1 MDNLRQSWES
11 WLDTAV
17 GGIRFGYD
25 RRAVRAELC
34 AHLEDKAADLQR
46 IFPDMTAEEAEARA
60 LGEMGDAEELR
71 SALAKIHRPW
81 LGYLWRASQA
91 ALALLL
97 LVLAISGA
105 NAVLVEGG
113 LGGWYCPGKDW
124 QVDESSTVLLNP
136 VEEEVNV
143 EGSSITVPQALIWKA
158 GEEKEL
164 RAVLR
169 VEDLRFW
176 RKSGRQLQLMSARD
190 DLGRYYISTYEES
203 RFDGQWQQGYA
214 AVEQNGW
221 GPFHQTYLLRVSC
234 IAPEARWI
242 ELNYDCLGRSFS
254 LRIDLTEEAEA

>member
-1 MDNLRQSWES
+1 MNNLRQSWES

-25 RRAVRAELC
+25 RRAVRAELS

-46 IFPDMTAEEAEARA
+46 IFPDMTAKEAEQRA

-81 LGYLWRASQA
+81 LGWLWRASQA

-97 LVLAISGA
+97 LVMAIVGA
-105 NAVLVEGG
+105 SAVLAGGG
-113 LGGWYCPGKDW
+113 LGGWYCPEHDW
-124 QVDESSTVLLNP
+124 QVDEYSTVLLNP

-143 EGSSITVPQALIWKA
+143 EGCTITVPQALIWRD

-176 RKSGRQLQLMSARD
+176 RKGGRQLQLISARD
-190 DLGRYYISTYEES
+190 DLGRYYVSTYEEK
-203 RFDGQWQQGYA
+203 RFDGQWRQGYA
-214 AVEQNGW
+214 AVQQDGW
-221 GPFHQTYLLRVSC
+221 GPFHQTYLLRVSG
-234 IAPEARWI
+234 IDPEVQWI

-254 LRIDLTEEAEA
+254 LRVDLTEEAEA

>member
-1 MDNLRQSWES
+1 MDNLRQNWDS

-25 RRAVRAELC
+25 RRAVRAELS

-46 IFPDMTAEEAEARA
+46 IFPDMTAEEAETRA

-81 LGYLWRASQA
+81 LGWLWRASQA

-97 LVLAISGA
+97 LVMTVVGA
-105 NAVLVEGG
+105 NAVLAGGG
-113 LGGWYCPGKDW
+113 LGGWYYPEHDW
-124 QVDESSTVLLNP
+124 QADEYSTVLLNP
-136 VEEEVNV
+136 VEEAVTV
-143 EGSSITVPQALIWKA
+143 EGCTITVPQALIWRA

-176 RKSGRQLQLMSARD
+176 RKGGGQLQLMSARD
-190 DLGRYYISTYEES
+190 DLGGYYVSTYEEK
-203 RFDGQWQQGYA
+203 RFDGQWRQGYA
-214 AVEQNGW
+214 AVQQDGW
-221 GPFHQTYLLRVSC
+221 GPFHQTYLLRVSG
-234 IAPEARWI
+234 IDPRVQWI

-254 LRIDLTEEAEA
+254 LQINLTEEAEA

>member
-1 MDNLRQSWES
+1 MDNLRQNWES

-25 RRAVRAELC
+25 RRAVRAELS

-46 IFPDMTAEEAEARA
+46 IFPDMTAEEAESRA
-60 LGEMGDAEELR
+60 LGEMGDAAELC

-81 LGYLWRASQA
+81 LGWLWRASQG

-105 NAVLVEGG
+105 NAVLAEGG
-113 LGGWYCPGKDW
+113 LGGWYYPEKDW

-136 VEEEVNV
+136 VEEEVTV
-143 EGSSITVPQALIWKA
+143 EGCTITVPQAVVWTYE
-158 GEEKEL
+158 EEKEL
-164 RAVLR
+164 EVGLR

-176 RKSGRQLQLMSARD
+176 RKGGGQFDLVSARD
-190 DLGRYYISTYEES
+190 DLGGYYSSQYEWTRMDRWSAQGYISV
-203 RFDGQWQQGYA
+203 RRD
-214 AVEQNGW
+214 GW
-221 GPFHQTYLLRVSC
+221 GPFHQTYLLRISGV
-234 IAPEARWI
+234 APEAQWI

>member
-60 LGEMGDAEELR
+60 LGEMGDAAELR

-81 LGYLWRASQA
+81 LGWLWRASQG

-97 LVLAISGA
+97 LVMTVVGA
-105 NAVLVEGG
+105 NTLINGYG
-113 LGGWYCPGKDW
+113 LGGWYDG
-124 QVDESSTVLLNP
+124 ESDRRANQDGAVFLAP
-136 VEEEVNV
+136 VEEEVTV
-143 EGSSITVPQALIWKA
+143 EGCAITVPQAVVWTYE
-158 GEEKEL
+158 EEKEL
-164 RAVLR
+164 EVALR
-169 VEDLRFW
+169 VEDLHFW
-176 RKSGRQLQLMSARD
+176 RKGGGQFDLVSARD
-190 DLGRYYISTYEES
+190 DLGGYYSSQYEWTRMDRWSAQGYISV
-203 RFDGQWQQGYA
+203 RRD
-214 AVEQNGW
+214 GW
-221 GPFHQTYLLRVSC
+221 GPFHQTYLLRISG
-234 IAPEARWI
+234 IALEAQWI

-254 LRIDLTEEAEA
+254 LRIDLTEEAEG